1 MELFDLSNDVIRQIM
16 IFYIDDSKVNQNK
29 IKIIGSQLLND
40 ISNDIYIEKLQFF
53 DTHKKKYI
61 MDMLIDTEYVSR
73 VDEYGYTDLMVVC
86 IHEMMEVALKLLNV
100 DCKPDQVNINEQT
113 ALIYACNM
121 NMPKVALKLLDLDCK
136 PDHVNKSGDTALMS
150 ACENSMTEVALK
162 LLDLDCNPNH
172 VDIIGYTALL
182 YACDKNMPEV
192 ALKILDQKCV
202 QHYSQALNIARN
214 NNMYK
219 VVAKIE
225 YLISK

>member
-40 ISNDIYIEKLQFF
+40 ISNDIYISEQQFYNIF
-53 DTHKKKYI
+53 TINEENITY
-61 MDMLIDTEYVSR
+61 
-73 VDEYGYTDLMVVC
+73 VDESGYTALMNVC
-86 IHEMMEVALKLLNV
+86 YNKMTEMALEILNF
-100 DCKPDQVNINEQT
+100 DCKPNQVRINGYT
-113 ALIYACNM
+113 ALIYVCENGLTE
-121 NMPKVALKLLDLDCK
+121 VALKLLDLDCK
-136 PDHVNKSGDTALMS
+136 PNQVNNYCDTALIL
-150 ACENSMTEVALK
+150 ACKHGMTEVALK